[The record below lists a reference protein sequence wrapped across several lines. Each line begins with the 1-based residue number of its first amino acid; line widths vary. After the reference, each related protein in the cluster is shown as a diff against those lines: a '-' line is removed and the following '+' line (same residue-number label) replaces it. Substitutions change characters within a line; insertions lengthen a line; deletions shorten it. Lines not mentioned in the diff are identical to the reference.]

1 MEEKLLQQILEELQK
16 GGGSSSGGQ
25 TKWNSADL
33 DTFAKGLKDN
43 IDALKKAQPGY
54 KSFQNFLDGTKTA
67 KDSFDGLREQLEHFD
82 EELEKA
88 TKATVESADA
98 EGKAAAVK
106 QVSAINAQK
115 RDLASAAA
123 SKASKAALGNL
134 AIGAGE
140 VMASMSQ
147 GAMDFITSLQSG
159 ASGAEIATEA
169 AKNLAGSAS
178 KGAQEVAGF
187 GSSMGMIATMIG
199 GPWVKAIGAAIEVVS
214 MLVDFFAKKGGKAA
228 EEAAQLLGK
237 ELQKTEKGF
246 KDINSAGAL
255 FGGGMTEMRKE
266 AARAGLDISSLA
278 NAVKASKDDLLGMG
292 LGLGEATKRL
302 AGVSKELRNNPV
314 GMELRKLGYTAEEQ
328 AEMSAAVM
336 ANMNAAG
343 DARINNEKAVAEQTG
358 KYGQDLKVLADLTGQ
373 DAKKALEKAREQAME
388 ADLLAEAQA
397 KGGAE
402 GQLKLQRQLAAMPEG
417 MKKGYMEFVSSQ
429 GKVITDVGTN
439 VAMQQ
444 NPKIL
449 AQYKGMYGDLSDAT
463 KDASAAQ
470 DATTKYTEQTAQY
483 QRDHIEQQ
491 RSMGQ
496 AVRLAGGSVSE
507 GVKGAQTIAN
517 GLIQTNT
524 KIKEGATEA
533 GRKAAKDA
541 AANVAPLDK
550 SIADLNDRT
559 DKLKS
564 ALGDKLTGPVTEFAE
579 VSAKGVKTID
589 EALKDFGI
597 KNKTPVQ
604 AQNEAAA
611 KAGNRSR
618 GATPAGATAPSG
630 TPPSSGAAGGESKG
644 TAPTAGSIP
653 APAPAAP
660 SGRGSGVG
668 GGTSRMKTGSL
679 ADGLTSKKQ
688 PVAESTGGGTDN
700 KLPSGTGGADWL
712 MGMIKNHEGMKLE
725 PYKDSLGKWTVGVGH
740 LIGDGSTLPDAWNK
754 KFSESEVM
762 DLFKKDFDVHQA
774 AASLIPGFSKLG
786 EKAQGALTDMTF
798 NMGPSWYK
806 SWPNLMKSLGGG
818 DIDGAVANLA
828 SSKWASQVGKR
839 STDDI
844 NLLKDNKV
852 QAKEGGFADGPDS
865 GYQATL
871 HGKEAI
877 VPLSGSKSVP
887 VTMDLSTLIHKFDE
901 MIKVLKAQQSTSEK
915 ILRVSA

>member
-16 GGGSSSGGQ
+16 GGSSGGQ
-25 TKWNSADL
+25 IKWNSADL

-67 KDSFDGLREQLEHFD
+67 KDSFDSIREKLEKFD

-88 TKATVESADA
+88 TKATLESADA
-98 EGKAAAVK
+98 EGKADAVQK
-106 QVSAINAQK
+106 VSAINAQK
-115 RDLASAAA
+115 RELASATAA
-123 SKASKAALGNL
+123 KASKAALGNL

-147 GAMDFITSLQSG
+147 GAMDFISGLQSG
-159 ASGAEIATEA
+159 ADSTVLATNA
-169 AKNLAGSAS
+169 AKNLAGAALKTTS
-178 KGAQEVAGF
+178 EVAG
-187 GSSMGMIATMIG
+187 MGQTLGMMISFVPGLKLLGM
-199 GPWVKAIGAAIEVVS
+199 AIEAVSFVV
-214 MLVDFFAKKGGKAA
+214 DIFAKKGIKVA
-228 EEAAQLLGK
+228 EAAVQALGT
-237 ELQKTEKGF
+237 ELQKTKKGF
-246 KDINSAGAL
+246 NDINSAGAL

-266 AARAGLDISSLA
+266 ASRAGLDIESLA
-278 NAVKASKDDLLGMG
+278 TVVKASKDDLIGMG
-292 LGLGEATKRL
+292 LGMGEATKRV
-302 AGVSKELRNNPV
+302 AGVSKELRNSEL
-314 GMELRKLGYTAEEQ
+314 GMQLRKLGYTAEEQ
-328 AEMSAAVM
+328 AELSAGVM

-343 DARINNEKAVAEQTG
+343 NQRVMSDKELAQTTSQYG
-358 KYGQDLKVLADLTGQ
+358 KDLKILADVTGQ
-373 DAKKALEKAREQAME
+373 DAKKVAEKARIDSLKAVLDAKLTGEQRETYQGILRGIANYPADIQE
-388 ADLLAEAQA
+388 AVLQKVA
-397 KGGAE
+397 GG
-402 GQLKLQRQLAAMPEG
+402 P
-417 MKKGYMEFVSSQ
+417 V
-429 GKVITDVGTN
+429 TN
-439 VAMQQ
+439 VAA
-444 NPKIL
+444 IL
-449 AQYKGMYGDLSDAT
+449 AMQANKQLGDSVDLYAKTVKDGTMSGSQAQQLALDETGKIGKAQHDANVKNQSMLEAGLYVHSDIIDGQTKIANAFTSMAAT
-463 KDASAAQ
+463 QKDGAAQ
-470 DATTKYTEQTAQY
+470 IAKTNADLAATN
-483 QRDHIEQQ
+483 
-491 RSMGQ
+491 M
-496 AVRLAGGSVSE
+496 
-507 GVKGAQTIAN
+507 
-517 GLIQTNT
+517 
-524 KIKEGATEA
+524 
-533 GRKAAKDA
+533 
-541 AANVAPLDK
+541 APLDA
-550 SIADLNDRT
+550 SVAGMQENA
-559 DKLKS
+559 DKLRS
-564 ALGDKLTGPVTEFAE
+564 ALGDKLLKPVTKFAE
-579 VSAKGVKTID
+579 TAAAGAEKLED
-589 EALKDFGI
+589 ALKRYGVDT
-597 KNKTPVQ
+597 KSSKQ
-604 AQNEAAA
+604 EQNEAAA
-611 KAGNRSR
+611 KAGNRGR

-644 TAPTAGSIP
+644 TAPTAGSVP
-653 APAPAAP
+653 APAPSAP
-660 SGRGSGVG
+660 SGRGSGMG

-679 ADGLTSKKQ
+679 ADGLTSKKTTTA
-688 PVAESTGGGTDN
+688 AEGSGGADN
-700 KLPSGTGGADWL
+700 TLPSGTGGADWL

>member
-16 GGGSSSGGQ
+16 GGGSSGGQ
-25 TKWNSADL
+25 VKWNSTDL

-54 KSFQNFLDGTKTA
+54 KSFQNFLDGAKTS
-67 KDSFDGLREQLEHFD
+67 KDTFDGLRQQLEQFD

-88 TKATVESADA
+88 TKATQESADA
-98 EGKAAAVK
+98 EGKAEAVK

-115 RDLASAAA
+115 RELSSAAA
-123 SKASKAALGNL
+123 AKASKAALGNL

-140 VMASMSQ
+140 VVASMSQ
-147 GAMDFITSLQSG
+147 GAMDFIASLQSG

-178 KGAQEVAGF
+178 KGAQEVAGL

-266 AARAGLDISSLA
+266 AARAGLDIASLA

-328 AEMSAAVM
+328 AELSASVM

-343 DARINNEKAVAEQTG
+343 DARIVNEKAVAEQTG
-358 KYGQDLKVLADLTGQ
+358 KYGQDLRVLADLTGQ
-373 DAKKALEKAREQAME
+373 DAKKALEKAREQTME
-388 ADLLAEAQA
+388 ADLLAEAQL

-449 AQYKGMYGDLSDAT
+449 EQYKGMYSDLGDAK

-470 DATTKYTEQTAQY
+470 DATTKYTEKTAQY
-483 QRDHIEQQ
+483 QRDHLEEQ

-496 AVRLAGGSVSE
+496 AVRLASGSVGE
-507 GVKGAQTIAN
+507 GVRGAQTIAN
-517 GLIQTNT
+517 SLIQVNT
-524 KIKEGATEA
+524 KLKDGATDA
-533 GRKAAKDA
+533 SRKAGKDA
-541 AANVAPLDK
+541 ASNMAPLDK
-550 SIADLNDRT
+550 SVAELNDNT
-559 DKLKS
+559 DKLRS
-564 ALGDKLTGPVTEFAE
+564 ALGENLTGPVTDFAK

-589 EALKDFGI
+589 EALKEFGVKHKSSI
-597 KNKTPVQ
+597 Q
-604 AQNEAAA
+604 ESNEAVA
-611 KAGNRSR
+611 KLGNRGR
-618 GATPAGATAPSG
+618 GATPAGTTAPSG

-653 APAPAAP
+653 APAPSVT
-660 SGRGSGVG
+660 SGRGSGMG

-679 ADGLTSKKQ
+679 ADGLTSKKTTTA
-688 PVAESTGGGTDN
+688 AEGSGGADT

-712 MGMIKNHEGMKLE
+712 MGMIKNHEGMSLE
-725 PYKDSLGKWTVGVGH
+725 PYKDSLGKWTVGIGH
-740 LIGDGSTLPDAWNK
+740 LIGDGSSLPDAWNK

-798 NMGPSWYK
+798 NMGPSWYNK
-806 SWPNLMKSLGGG
+806 WPNLMESLGKG
-818 DIDGAVANLA
+818 DISGAVANLA
-828 SSKWASQVGKR
+828 SSKWATQVGKR
-839 STDDI
+839 SLDDI
-844 NLLKDNKV
+844 NLLKDTKV
-852 QAKEGGFADGPDS
+852 SAKEGGFTDGPDG
-865 GYQATL
+865 GYNATL

-877 VPLSGSKSVP
+877 IPLSGGKTVP
-887 VTMDLSTLIHKFDE
+887 VTMDMSMLIHKFDE
-901 MIKVLKAQQSTSEK
+901 MIKVLKSQHATSEK